1 MEAEDGVQAVKH
13 LALNPQ
19 AIATLNAAGAK
30 LKAPAKPLSDKAVQ
44 IIRRSVARTVF
55 GPSMQP
61 TLRQRCRMWTS
72 FAAVKAGWA
81 AAHWQQK
88 MKEKYG

>member
-1 MEAEDGVQAVKH
+1 MEKINLD
-13 LALNPQ
+13 PQ
-19 AIATLNAAGAK
+19 AIAALNAEGAE
-30 LKAPAKPLSDKAVQ
+30 LKAPSKPLSDKAVQ

-72 FAAVKAGWA
+72 FAAIKASWA
-81 AAHWQQK
+81 ADNFQRRYH
-88 MKEKYG
+88 ERTRN